1 MKRGK
6 ETHKAAPSTI
16 IPLKDRAEAKNSGF
30 NSGYCFPLR
39 LRILIAV
46 ALDDSLADACIIT
59 RETKH
64 VTVPLSIPISLK
76 NKNAHAQR
84 INMQRIKD

>member
-46 ALDDSLADACIIT
+46 ALDDSLAGAFIIA

-64 VTVPLSIPISLK
+64 VTVPLSIPIFFER
-76 NKNAHAQR
+76 NTHAQK
-84 INMQRIKD
+84 INMQE